1 MPLIESVVQSVVK
14 SAVQRVDGVISTS
27 SLLLDAYGAWG
38 THDFYGA
45 GNAVVRLRNPSS
57 TPTERDFTATELT
70 DGTYDSWYS
79 TGIQTFVTKMYDQ
92 KGSNDLLQP
101 SSSSQPKY
109 SSSDNTVEQYQ
120 PSQYFRSQLYT
131 NNSTAI
137 ANTFDGNQIANVTT
151 LVMSAKKP
159 SSSVGFTDYPA
170 FGIFEGYAPTAY
182 INRGHRAIITGGGS
196 FSTKV
201 GVSMKTEYPPA
212 TVGFE
217 QFQSDFSSS
226 LKTYHA
232 LFARQPVG
240 GVTSTDLDLYQD
252 GTQTINSN
260 TSTLGTNINQD
271 RFVFGDNSGIKAN
284 ALFVFNKEFDSNQI
298 NSIHTE
304 LSANY

>member
-1 MPLIESVVQSVVK
+1 MSVIASVVQSVFQPV
-14 SAVQRVDGVISTS
+14 VQRVDGAPSVLSE
-27 SLLLDAYGAWG
+27 AYGAWG
-38 THDFYGA
+38 TYDFYGT

-79 TGIQTFVTKMYDQ
+79 TGIQTYVTKMYDQ

-101 SSSSQPKY
+101 SSSTQPKY
-109 SSSDNTVEQYQ
+109 DSTDNTVQHYQ

-131 NNSTAI
+131 NNSTDI
-137 ANTFDGNQIANVTT
+137 ANTFDGNEIDSVTT
-151 LVMSAKKP
+151 LVASAKKP
-159 SSSVGFTDYPA
+159 SGSVGFTDYPA

-196 FSTKV
+196 FGTEV
-201 GVSMKTEYPPA
+201 GVSMRTEGPGSYV
-212 TVGFE
+212 TFE

-226 LKTYHA
+226 FKTYHA
-232 LFARQPVG
+232 LFARRPVG
-240 GVTSTDLDLYQD
+240 GSTVTDLDLYQD
-252 GTQTINSN
+252 GTQTVNSN
-260 TSTLGTNINQD
+260 TTTLGTTINQD
-271 RFVFGDNSGIKAN
+271 RVVFGDNGGFKAS

-298 NSIHTE
+298 DSIHTE